1 MMRPR
6 SSALTTFVAASIGGG
21 LFVGPAGCN
30 SAASSRADAGAALER
45 FDAHKSEFIARC
57 EAFERAWPRYREAL
71 FLSVDGVERPEPMDD
86 RRIAMRDGDDIE
98 LEYEAMDGAS
108 DADFGGTSGG
118 AAVASP
124 GAARSVTVEERSML
138 RGVDGAPARSAAE
151 ARRWV
156 RRFVVHGVASGRDIW
171 VHVPVRDAAGA
182 PIAVEVNGAPLHPE
196 AGATMVRVPLARDE
210 ATLISLPLR

>member
-45 FDAHKSEFIARC
+45 FDAQKSEFIARC
-57 EAFERAWPRYREAL
+57 EAFERAWPRYRDAL
-71 FLSVDGVERPEPMDD
+71 FLSVDGVERPEPMND
-86 RRIAMRDGDDIE
+86 RRIAMRDADDIA
-98 LEYEAMDGAS
+98 LEYEAIDGAS
-108 DADFGGTSGG
+108 DGAFGGSGG
-118 AAVASP
+118 GAPVASH
-124 GAARSVTVEERSML
+124 GAVRTVTVEERSML

-151 ARRWV
+151 ARRWI
-156 RRFVVHGVASGRDIW
+156 RRFVVHGLASGLDIW

-182 PIAVEVNGAPLHPE
+182 PLAIEVNGAPLVPE